1 MKLVL
6 CFASDDFKGIRFSLE
21 NYLVPQVTELNKDIR
36 ICTKLFAY
44 SSPLVMCFDRRPA
57 SFG

>member
-44 SSPLVMCFDRRPA
+44 PSPLA
-57 SFG
+57 L